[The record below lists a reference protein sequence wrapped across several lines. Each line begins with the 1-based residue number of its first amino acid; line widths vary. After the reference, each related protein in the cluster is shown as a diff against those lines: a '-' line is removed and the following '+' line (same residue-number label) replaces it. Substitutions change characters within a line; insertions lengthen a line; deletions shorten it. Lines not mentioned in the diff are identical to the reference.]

1 MEPSWT
7 EPPPF
12 AWVFIGAYERAV
24 CRRPGG
30 TAAGEW
36 GGAVLIDRARGV
48 GGTLHTRLQGQA
60 VGGRPAVNR

>member
-24 CRRPGG
+24 CRRQGG
-30 TAAGEW
+30 TA
-36 GGAVLIDRARGV
+36 VLSGPERR
-48 GGTLHTRLQGQA
+48 
-60 VGGRPAVNR
+60 